1 MCARNLESA
10 SEKWWRPFFPY
21 RVSFSAASRIGE
33 SLEGAVFKK
42 KNSNMYKHECWIKK
56 LAGQKWCRAFAQPHN
71 WGSEKKKNILRVAL
85 NYKHKTYIQ
94 VPIKQNY
101 SSEEKKM
108 RRTRDRFGRQQMGG
122 VFFIKSPEWTIS
134 ARKPVAIPLVF
145 SFFL

>member
-1 MCARNLESA
+1 
-10 SEKWWRPFFPY
+10 
-21 RVSFSAASRIGE
+21 
-33 SLEGAVFKK
+33 
-42 KNSNMYKHECWIKK
+42 MYKHECWIKK

-85 NYKHKTYIQ
+85 NYEHKTCIQ

-145 SFFL
+145 SFLIKKTNWFFPSLWWWLPFLGSPKRIKARKNKPTVDDHKIEECQGW